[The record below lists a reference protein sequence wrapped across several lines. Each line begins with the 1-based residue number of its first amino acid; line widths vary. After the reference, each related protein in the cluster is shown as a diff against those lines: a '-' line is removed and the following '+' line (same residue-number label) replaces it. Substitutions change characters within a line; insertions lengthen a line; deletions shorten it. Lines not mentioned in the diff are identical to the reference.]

1 MMTGKASE
9 RKRELA
15 EARRIWEE
23 RIRDWRASGLSQ
35 AEYQRQHNL
44 PKWQFVYWKKKFDR
58 PTVSDE
64 MALVPIPLPS
74 ANTAPPLNLI
84 VNDRYRI
91 EISEGFQP
99 SVLERVLE
107 VVDRR

>member
-1 MMTGKASE
+1 MTDKANE
-9 RKRELA
+9 KRRELA
-15 EARRIWEE
+15 ETRRIWED

-58 PTVSDE
+58 PTVSGE
-64 MALVPIPLPS
+64 MAIVPIPLPAAS
-74 ANTAPPLNLI
+74 TTTPLNLI

-91 EISEGFQP
+91 EVSEGFQP
-99 SVLERVLE
+99 AVLEQVLE
-107 VVDRR
+107 VVNRV